1 MPTEKVSMRKI
12 REVLRLT
19 FEVHLS
25 QHQVAA
31 SARLSQGAVSKYLAL
46 AKAAGLSWPLPADLD
61 DLALKKRL
69 FPAPSQ
75 DAETPASSLTP
86 DWAALHTQLK
96 RKGVTLQLLWQEYAD
111 DRGDDAYS
119 YPHFC
124 LLYRRYRQSLQ
135 RSMRQTHIA
144 GEKLFVDY
152 CGPTVEVIDART
164 GEVRS
169 AQIFV
174 AVLGASNYT
183 YAEAT
188 WTQSMPDWIGSNT
201 RALTFIGG
209 VPALI
214 VPDNLKSAVAKAC
227 RYEPDV
233 NLTYSEF
240 AEHYGTAILP
250 TRPYKP
256 KDKAKV
262 EVAVQVVERW
272 MLARLRHHTFFSL
285 VELNQSLRTLLDDL
299 NHRPFKKLPGTRQS
313 QFEALDKPALKPLPD
328 SPYTYGEWRK
338 ARVNIDYHIDVEVH
352 YYSVP
357 HRFVKHEIDVRVGG
371 STIECFAQHQR
382 IASHARSHVRGG
394 HTTLREHM
402 PKAHQKHSEWSPG
415 RFLNWAVDIGPRTRD
430 VVKHLLENRPH
441 PEHGYRSCLG
451 LLNLVKRYGAT
462 RLEAACERA
471 LLAGSPTRKSVLSIL
486 DNGLDKAPLPPV
498 ETDETATAHDNV
510 RGASYYH

>member
-1 MPTEKVSMRKI
+1 MPTEKISMRKI

-19 FEVHLS
+19 FELELK

-31 SARLSQGAVSKYLAL
+31 SVRLSQGVVSKYLAL
-46 AKAAGLSWPLPADLD
+46 ARAASLGWPLPPDLD
-61 DLALKKRL
+61 DLALDQLL
-69 FPAPSQ
+69 FPAAHRKNEATLRFAP
-75 DAETPASSLTP
+75 P
-86 DWAALHTQLK
+86 DFAILHAQLK
-96 RKGVTLQLLWQEYAD
+96 RKGVTLQLLWEEY
-111 DRGDDAYS
+111 RGVHGVDSYCYS
-119 YPHFC
+119 QYC
-124 LLYRRYRQSLQ
+124 SLYRAYRDSLQ
-135 RSMRQTHIA
+135 RSMRQVHIA

-152 CGPTVEVIDART
+152 CGPTVEVIDSHT
-164 GEVRS
+164 GEVRT

-188 WTQSMPDWIGSNT
+188 WTQSMPDWIASNT

-209 VPALI
+209 VPSLI
-214 VPDNLKSAVAKAC
+214 IPDNLKSAVAKAC

-233 NLTYSEF
+233 NRTYSEF
-240 AEHYGTAILP
+240 AEYYGTAILP

-272 MLARLRHHTFFSL
+272 ILARLRHHTFFSL
-285 VELNQSLRTLLDDL
+285 GELNQLLSTLLDDL

-328 SPYTYGEWRK
+328 TPYPYGEWRK
-338 ARVNIDYHIDVEVH
+338 ARVNIDYHIDVDVH

-357 HRFVKHEIDVRVGG
+357 HRFVKHEIDVRVGSG
-371 STIECFAQHQR
+371 IIECFSQNQH
-382 IASHARSHVRGG
+382 IASHARSSVRGG

-415 RFLNWAVDIGPRTRD
+415 RFLNWAVEIGPCTRD
-430 VVKHLLENRPH
+430 VVTQLLENRPH

-486 DNGLDKAPLPPV
+486 DKGLDKAPPPA
-498 ETDETATAHDNV
+498 ETDETAPAHGNV
-510 RGASYYH
+510 RGADYYH

>member
-19 FEVHLS
+19 FEVGLT

-31 SARLSQGAVSKYLAL
+31 SVRLSQGVVSKYLAL
-46 AKAAGLSWPLPADLD
+46 ARRANVTWPLPPELD
-61 DLALKKRL
+61 EGALEQRL
-69 FPAPSQ
+69 FPGVHRTPSTALRFALP
-75 DAETPASSLTP
+75 DFASMH
-86 DWAALHTQLK
+86 DQLK
-96 RKGVTLQLLWQEYAD
+96 RKGVTLQLLWEEYRSAQ
-111 DRGDDAYS
+111 GDASYS
-119 YPHFC
+119 YSQFC
-124 LLYRRYRQSLQ
+124 SLYRAFRGALQ
-135 RSMRQTHIA
+135 RSMRQTHVA

-152 CGPTVEVIDART
+152 CGPTVKVIDART

-188 WTQSMPDWIGSNT
+188 WTQSLPDWIGSNL

-214 VPDNLKSAVAKAC
+214 VPDNLKSAVVKAC
-227 RYEPDV
+227 RYEPEV
-233 NLTYSEF
+233 NRTYTEF

-256 KDKAKV
+256 KDKAIV
-262 EVAVQVVERW
+262 PVAVQVVERW
-272 MLARLRHHTFFSL
+272 ILARLRHLTFFSL
-285 VELNQSLRTLLDDL
+285 GELNQSLRTLLDAL
-299 NHRPFKKLPGTRQS
+299 NHRPFKKLLGTRTS

-328 SPYTYGEWRK
+328 TPYHYGEWRK
-338 ARVNIDYHIDVEVH
+338 ARVNIDYHIDIDVH

-357 HRFVKHEIDVRVGG
+357 HRFVKHEVDVRVGG
-371 STIECFAQHQR
+371 NTIECFAQNQR

-402 PKAHQKHSEWSPG
+402 PKAHQKHREWTPG
-415 RFLNWAVDIGPRTRD
+415 RFLNWAIDIGPRTRD
-430 VVKHLLENRPH
+430 VVKHLLEHRPH

-471 LLAGSPTRKSVLSIL
+471 LVAGSPTRKSVVSIL
-486 DNGLDKAPLPPV
+486 EKGLDKAPLPATQTDQTTPV
-498 ETDETATAHDNV
+498 HDNV
-510 RGASYYH
+510 RGAGYYH

>member
-1 MPTEKVSMRKI
+1 MPTEKVTMRKI

-19 FEVHLS
+19 FAAELS

-31 SARLSQGAVSKYLAL
+31 SLRLTQSTVSKYLVL
-46 AKAAGLSWPLPADLD
+46 ARAANLNWPLPPELD
-61 DLALKKRL
+61 DLALDQLL
-69 FPAPSQ
+69 FPTAQRTAST
-75 DAETPASSLTP
+75 ALRFTPP
-86 DWAALHTQLK
+86 DFAAMHAQLK
-96 RKGVTLQLLWQEYAD
+96 RKGVTLQLLWEEYCD
-111 DRGDDAYS
+111 VHDKTRYS
-119 YPHFC
+119 YSQFC
-124 LLYRRYRQSLQ
+124 SRYRVYRQSLQ

-164 GEVRS
+164 GEVRT

-188 WTQSMPDWIGSNT
+188 WTQSLPDWIASNT

-214 VPDNLKSAVAKAC
+214 VPDNLKSAVTKAC

-233 NLTYSEF
+233 NPTYAEF

-285 VELNQSLRTLLDDL
+285 DELNQSLRTLLDDL
-299 NHRPFKKLPGTRQS
+299 NHRPFKKLPGTRKS

-328 SPYTYGEWRK
+328 SPYSYGEWRK
-338 ARVNIDYHIDVEVH
+338 ARVNIDYHIDVDVH

-357 HRFVKHEIDVRVGG
+357 HRFVKHEIDVRVGS

-394 HTTLREHM
+394 HTTQREHM
-402 PKAHQKHSEWSPG
+402 PKAHQKHSEWTPG
-415 RFLNWAVDIGPRTRD
+415 RFLNWAVEIGPRTRD

-486 DNGLDKAPLPPV
+486 DNGLDKAPLPAA

>member
-1 MPTEKVSMRKI
+1 MPTEKISMRKI
-12 REVLRLT
+12 RDVLRLT
-19 FEVHLS
+19 FELGLK

-31 SARLSQGAVSKYLAL
+31 SVRLSQGVVSKYLAL
-46 AKAAGLSWPLPADLD
+46 AKMANLNWPLPPELD
-61 DLALKKRL
+61 DLALDKLL
-69 FPAPSQ
+69 FPAAHRTPS
-75 DAETPASSLTP
+75 AAFRFAPP
-86 DWAALHTQLK
+86 NFAALHTQLK
-96 RKGVTLQLLWQEYAD
+96 RKGVTLQLLWDEY
-111 DRGDDAYS
+111 RGVHGETSYS
-119 YPHFC
+119 YSQFC
-124 LLYRRYRQSLQ
+124 SLYRVYRDSLQ

-152 CGPTVEVIDART
+152 CGPTVEVIDSRT
-164 GEVRS
+164 GEVRT

-214 VPDNLKSAVAKAC
+214 VPDNLKSAVTKAC

-233 NLTYSEF
+233 NPTYSEF

-285 VELNQSLRTLLDDL
+285 VELNQSLCTLLDDL

-338 ARVNIDYHIDVEVH
+338 ARVNIDYHIDVDVH

-357 HRFVKHEIDVRVGG
+357 HRFVKHEIDVRVG
-371 STIECFAQHQR
+371 SNTIECFAQHQR
-382 IASHARSHVRGG
+382 IASHARNHVRGG

-402 PKAHQKHSEWSPG
+402 PKAHQKHSEWTPG
-415 RFLNWAVDIGPRTRD
+415 RFLNWAIDIGPRTRD
-430 VVKHLLENRPH
+430 VVKHLLEHRPH

-486 DNGLDKAPLPPV
+486 DNGLDQAPLPAAEP
-498 ETDETATAHDNV
+498 DESITSHDNV